1 METNL
6 HLDKKTEIS
15 SPIKDAIAS
24 HIEKFYPMPRA
35 RQNSN
40 LSTIVDTHNSTVEET
55 K

>member
-15 SPIKDAIAS
+15 SPIKDAISS
-24 HIEKFYPMPRA
+24 HIEKFYSPRA